1 MLKIAP
7 APSGK
12 KAVGQTI
19 KQEKL
24 KGKAQGGLIYR
35 RYGGMIGNKSSG
47 HNGNDIVAAGYTK
60 IA

>member
-24 KGKAQGGLIYR
+24 KVKL
-35 RYGGMIGNKSSG
+35 KV
-47 HNGNDIVAAGYTK
+47 D
-60 IA
+60 